1 MGFDGKVIPPPFL
14 NGGGFKMVDGH
25 TFCRMSAV
33 DIQLCGCGFFF
44 LFLIVNFQQKE
55 C

>member
-1 MGFDGKVIPPPFL
+1 
-14 NGGGFKMVDGH
+14 MVDGH

-44 LFLIVNFQQKE
+44 LFIVHDEKSDSASHDKSDKCSE
-55 C
+55 RDRAA